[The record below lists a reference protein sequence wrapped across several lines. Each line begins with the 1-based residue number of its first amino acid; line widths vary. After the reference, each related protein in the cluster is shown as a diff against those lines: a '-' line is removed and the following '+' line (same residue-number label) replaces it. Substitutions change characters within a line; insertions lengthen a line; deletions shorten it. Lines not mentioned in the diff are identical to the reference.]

1 LFFQPTSP
9 IEVKNIL
16 NYLTSNA
23 TGYDDISPYMVKQCS
38 ETLSKPLAHII
49 NQSMLSGIVPDEL
62 KISKIIPIHKSGER
76 NCFSNYIPIAI
87 LPFFSKV
94 LEKIIKERL
103 ISFLNISNS
112 IYKLQFGFRKDH
124 NTENAVLYAINNV
137 INNLEEGKF
146 CISIFLDLQKAF
158 DLVDHKI
165 LLGKLEHYGIRGIA
179 LDWFKSYLSNRKHF
193 VEINNIASTTNNVPC
208 SVPQGSVL
216 GPILFILFIN
226 DFQNSINTDQDNN
239 NMTNGTSIIFADDT
253 SLLITNKNIDE
264 LYFITNNLLKKVET
278 WTKMNN
284 LRINIE
290 KTKYMLFKTKNTR
303 TPDNLPPLYLGGQK
317 IDRVNNYKF
326 LGIYVDDKLT
336 WKTHIQHICTKLSK
350 TTGIL
355 YRASS
360 ILTDAAIRMLYY
372 SICHPH
378 LLYGV
383 LLWGNT
389 YKTHLQSLI
398 TIQKRLIRIIA
409 KANRLEHTANLFKE
423 LRIIKLFDIYSLK
436 LNIFMY
442 LHNRKSLSQIFNP
455 MFRSNPNPYSTRN
468 QNEYQ
473 LPNCRTNLKK
483 MFVSYQG
490 PHYFNKLPGSI
501 KSLGNVNLFKSN
513 LKRVILESY

>member
-1 LFFQPTSP
+1 
-9 IEVKNIL
+9 
-16 NYLTSNA
+16 
-23 TGYDDISPYMVKQCS
+23 
-38 ETLSKPLAHII
+38 
-49 NQSMLSGIVPDEL
+49 
-62 KISKIIPIHKSGER
+62 
-76 NCFSNYIPIAI
+76 
-87 LPFFSKV
+87 
-94 LEKIIKERL
+94 
-103 ISFLNISNS
+103 
-112 IYKLQFGFRKDH
+112 
-124 NTENAVLYAINNV
+124 
-137 INNLEEGKF
+137 
-146 CISIFLDLQKAF
+146 
-158 DLVDHKI
+158 
-165 LLGKLEHYGIRGIA
+165 

-442 LHNRKSLSQIFNP
+442 LHNRKSLPQIFNP
-455 MFRSNPNPYSTRN
+455 MFRSNPNPYS
-468 QNEYQ
+468 YQ
-473 LPNCRTNLKK
+473 PGIKMTINSLIVVQTSRRCSYHIKDPITLTNYLD
-483 MFVSYQG
+483 Q
-490 PHYFNKLPGSI
+490 
-501 KSLGNVNLFKSN
+501 
-513 LKRVILESY
+513 